1 MMEQLTVNDVK
12 AAVAEFKAL
21 TWDLPAVTTENHKS
35 NFLGTFAKFRK
46 ATINFFISVCPSAR
60 NNSAPTG
67 RIFMKFD
74 I

>member
-1 MMEQLTVNDVK
+1 MEIGDLQHMSGRLFN
-12 AAVAEFKAL
+12 VAPSPNPFILSLEFGQTQVMFRRTPKI
-21 TWDLPAVTTENHKS
+21 
-35 NFLGTFAKFRK
+35 AK
-46 ATINFFISVCPSAR
+46 TDYWLCHVCPSAR